1 MVSAFCYVSGVT
13 YLGGYML
20 NFVALDFETA
30 NESKNSAISLAVVT
44 VENGRI
50 TKRGYS
56 LIKPPFMQF
65 SQKFIDEVHGIQ
77 PEEVVNKPT
86 FDQLWPAIYNN
97 HLKDKLLVAHNAKFD
112 IDVLRATLD
121 HYNFEWPDLEYT
133 CTVRISR
140 KVWPDLVNHKL
151 STVGGYLGITFNHH
165 NALDDSEVCAKIA
178 IAAAKAKGV
187 DSMKGLLHLT
197 GLKTDSFITP
207 ERRAQMERQQN
218 GTQDAFF

>member
-1 MVSAFCYVSGVT
+1 
-13 YLGGYML
+13 ML

-30 NESKNSAISLAVVT
+30 NTSKNSAISLAVVT

-56 LIKPPFMQF
+56 LIKPPVMQF
-65 SQKFIDEVHGIQ
+65 DQEFIDKIHGIQ

-97 HLKDKLLVAHNAKFD
+97 HLKGKLLVAHNAKFD

-121 HYNFEWPDLEYT
+121 HYNLEWPDLEYT

-165 NALDDSEVCAKIA
+165 NALDDSEVCAKVA

-197 GLKTDSFITP
+197 GLTTDSFITP

>member
-1 MVSAFCYVSGVT
+1 
-13 YLGGYML
+13 ML

-56 LIKPPFMQF
+56 LIKPPVMQF
-65 SQKFIDEVHGIQ
+65 SQHFIDDIHGIQ
-77 PEEVVNKPT
+77 PEEVLNKPT

-97 HLKDKLLVAHNAKFD
+97 HLKGKLLVAHNAKFD

-165 NALDDSEVCAKIA
+165 NALDDSEVCAKVA
-178 IAAAKAKGV
+178 IAAAQAKGV
-187 DSMKGLLHLT
+187 DSMQGLLHLT
-197 GLKTDSFITP
+197 DLKTDSFITP